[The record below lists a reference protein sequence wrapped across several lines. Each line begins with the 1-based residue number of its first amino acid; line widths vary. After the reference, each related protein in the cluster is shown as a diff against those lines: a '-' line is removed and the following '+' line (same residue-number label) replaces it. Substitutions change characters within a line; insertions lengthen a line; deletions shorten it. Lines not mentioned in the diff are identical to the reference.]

1 MKIHTYVLA
10 CLLLSAC
17 GKPAAT
23 NSDPASPKTE
33 APAKVG
39 REETEHD
46 PKNHSKGKQNTGR
59 YAKGDKLY
67 CYAKSGLVLRDEPA
81 QSGNKQASVAMY
93 EQVEVIDD
101 APFETA
107 FETKE
112 SCGLAI
118 PGHWVQVRHTG
129 KAGWL
134 FDGYLLPW
142 EPKEEISDIDYWDK
156 HGKVTKSDQKI
167 PAGADGMV
175 EYNAVDWDNG
185 VRFVIKG
192 YEGGADN
199 ISVLPKE
206 LFTFEQA
213 YLFAIAED
221 PKNEYAQTWKCTCKS
236 GTKKIECSNKEGY
249 GLITLLMDKQGNTEI
264 TESWAD

>member
-1 MKIHTYVLA
+1 MKIHTFVLA

-23 NSDPASPKTE
+23 NDNPAATQSG
-33 APAKVG
+33 APQESGGQIAED
-39 REETEHD
+39 RHD
-46 PKNHSKGKQNTGR
+46 HHKRQPQTGR
-59 YAKGDKLY
+59 YIKGDLLY

-81 QSGNKQASVAMY
+81 QSGAKLASVAMY
-93 EQVEVIDD
+93 EQVEVTDD

-118 PGHWVQVRHTG
+118 PGHWVQVRHKG
-129 KAGWL
+129 KSGWL

-142 EPKEEISDIDYWDK
+142 EPKQEISDIDYWDK
-156 HGKVTKSDQKI
+156 YGKVTQSDQKI
-167 PAGADGMV
+167 PVGSDGML

-185 VRFVIKG
+185 VRCIVKS

-199 ISVLPKE
+199 IAVLPKA
-206 LFTFEQA
+206 LFSFEQA

-221 PKNEYAQTWKCTCKS
+221 PKSDYPQAWKCTCKS

-249 GLITLLMDKQGNTEI
+249 GLITLLVDKQGNTEI